1 MLFRG
6 VSSVN
11 MDAKGRIALPVRY
24 RELLQ
29 DVSDGR
35 VVVTIDV
42 DDRCLLLYPLQT
54 WEEIQAE
61 LEALP
66 NVNSA
71 ARRLQRLL
79 IGHATDID
87 LDGSGR
93 MLLPQMLRD
102 YAQLSKKLVLL
113 GQGKKL
119 EIWAEEVWTERRDEW
134 LAETDAAAAQDVAGL
149 QSISL

>member
-11 MDAKGRIALPVRY
+11 MDAKGRMALPVRY

-42 DDRCLLLYPLQT
+42 DERCLLLYPLQT
-54 WEEIQAE
+54 WEKIQGE

-66 NVNSA
+66 NVNST

-79 IGHATDID
+79 IGHATDME

-134 LAETDAAAAQDVAGL
+134 LAETDAAAAEDVAGL